1 MDEERPQINIPENAA
16 LTSTEV
22 KNRFDKIDKIL
33 VTVVVAV
40 VIALI
45 SIIIA
50 VIGVFLD
57 QMRFNNV
64 TYREYSQ
71 KAESIEVTQKT
82 NEALLTH
89 IQELLEQNKQDR
101 EIIRQLLKK

>member
-1 MDEERPQINIPENAA
+1 MDKERPQINIPENAP

-57 QMRFNNV
+57 QIRFNNAV
-64 TYREYSQ
+64 YREYSQ
-71 KAESIEVTQKT
+71 KTESVEITQKI
-82 NEALLTH
+82 N
-89 IQELLEQNKQDR
+89 QELLEQNVRNQ
-101 EIIRQLLKK
+101 ELIMELQRQIMNKE